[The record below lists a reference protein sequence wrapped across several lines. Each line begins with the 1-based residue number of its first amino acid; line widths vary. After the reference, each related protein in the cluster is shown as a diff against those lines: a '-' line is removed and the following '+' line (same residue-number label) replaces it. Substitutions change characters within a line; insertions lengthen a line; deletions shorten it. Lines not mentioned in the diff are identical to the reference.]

1 MQKINVLVTVP
12 RSLRD
17 VILTREAAAKLHSFA
32 NVTMNDDGRDWTAA
46 DLAAR
51 LPGMDAVI
59 TGWGIVKLTPEVLAH
74 ADKLRLIAHSAGSV
88 KGFITDAV
96 FDKGIAVT
104 HAAGRI
110 ADSVAEF
117 SLLMA
122 MIGLRKPHE
131 YDRRMKSGEQWP
143 PSRGEPLYEIAG
155 KKVGVL
161 GMGYVGRRSAQLFKA
176 VGAEVWAFDPYLSAE
191 EAKKLGVR
199 KADLHEILKTCPVI
213 SDHLPVTDETHH
225 MLGAHE
231 LAMIQDGA
239 VFVNTARSWTV
250 DEAALVRE
258 LSTGRFWAAIDVFDK
273 EPLPP
278 DHPLR
283 KLDNVLITPHN
294 AGITRDSLAG
304 LIATMVDE
312 TERFF
317 KGEPMKYRVTREMM
331 ARMA

>member
-1 MQKINVLVTVP
+1 VTKINVLVTVP
-12 RSLRD
+12 RPLRD
-17 VILTREAAAKLHSFA
+17 FILTKQAEAKLRSFA
-32 NVTMNDDGRDWTAA
+32 NVTMNEDGRDWSGA
-46 DLAAR
+46 DLAAK

-59 TGWGIVKLTPEVLAH
+59 TGWGIVKLTAEVLAG

-88 KGFITDAV
+88 KGFVTDAV
-96 FDKGIAVT
+96 FDRGIAVT

-110 ADSVAEF
+110 ADSVAEA
-117 SLLMA
+117 SLLAA

-155 KKVGVL
+155 RKVGLL
-161 GMGYVGRRSAQLFKA
+161 GMGYVGRRTAKLFQA
-176 VGAEVWAFDPYLSAE
+176 VGAEVWAFDPYLSAD
-191 EAKKLGVR
+191 EATAMGVH
-199 KADLHEILKTCPVI
+199 KADLHTVLQTCPVI

-225 MLGAHE
+225 MLGATE
-231 LAMIQDGA
+231 FALIQDGA
-239 VFVNTARSWTV
+239 VFVNTARSWTI
-250 DEAALVRE
+250 DEAALVKE
-258 LSTGRFWAAIDVFDK
+258 LQTGRFWAALDVFDK
-273 EPLPP
+273 EPLRL

-317 KGEPMKYRVTREMM
+317 KGEPLKYGLTRDML

>member
-1 MQKINVLVTVP
+1 
-12 RSLRD
+12 
-17 VILTREAAAKLHSFA
+17 
-32 NVTMNDDGRDWTAA
+32 MNEDGRDWSGA
-46 DLAAR
+46 DLAAK

-59 TGWGIVKLTPEVLAH
+59 TGWGIVKLTAEVLAG

-88 KGFITDAV
+88 KGFVTDAV
-96 FDKGIAVT
+96 FDRGIAVT

-110 ADSVAEF
+110 ADSVAEA
-117 SLLMA
+117 SLLAA

-155 KKVGVL
+155 RKVGLL
-161 GMGYVGRRSAQLFKA
+161 GMGYVGRRTAKLFQA
-176 VGAEVWAFDPYLSAE
+176 VGAEVWAFDPYLSAD
-191 EAKKLGVR
+191 EATAMGVH
-199 KADLHEILKTCPVI
+199 KADLHTVLQTCPVI

-225 MLGAHE
+225 MLGATE
-231 LAMIQDGA
+231 FALIQDGA
-239 VFVNTARSWTV
+239 VFVNTARSWTI
-250 DEAALVRE
+250 DEAALVKE
-258 LSTGRFWAAIDVFDK
+258 LQTGRFWAALDVFDK
-273 EPLPP
+273 EPLRL

-317 KGEPMKYRVTREMM
+317 KGEPLKYGLTRDML

>member
-1 MQKINVLVTVP
+1 MQKINVLMTVP
-12 RSLRD
+12 CPLRNL
-17 VILTREAAAKLHSFA
+17 ILTDEALARLQSFA
-32 NVTMNDDGRDWTAA
+32 NVTMNEDGRDWTGA
-46 DLAAR
+46 DLAAK
-51 LPGMDAVI
+51 LPGTDAVI
-59 TGWGIVKLTPEVLAH
+59 TGWGVARLTPEVLAY
-74 ADKLRLIAHSAGSV
+74 ADRLRLIAHSAGSV

-104 HAAGRI
+104 HAASRI

-117 SLLMA
+117 SLLLA
-122 MIGLRKPHE
+122 MIGLRRPHE

-155 KKVGVL
+155 KKVGLL
-161 GMGYVGRRSAQLFKA
+161 GMGYVGRKAARLFQA
-176 VGAEVWAFDPYLSAE
+176 VGADVWAFDPYLSAE
-191 EAKKLGVR
+191 DAEKLGVH
-199 KADLHEILKTCPVI
+199 KAELHEILRTCPII

-225 MLGAHE
+225 MLGARE
-231 LAMIQDGA
+231 LALIQDGA
-239 VFVNTARSWTV
+239 IFVNTARSWTV

-258 LSTGRFWAAIDVFDK
+258 LSTGRFWAALDVFDK
-273 EPLPP
+273 EPLPV

-283 KLDNVLITPHN
+283 KLDNVLLTPHN

-304 LIATMVDE
+304 LMATMIDE

-317 KGEPMKYRVTREMM
+317 KGEPLKYQVTRDML